1 MIVLE
6 TFICTER
13 GEWGNAGSNDLVTEI
28 VQATALMFD
37 KKHCIILP
45 AFCFWH
51 YEHMGSQHFKRVT
64 SFPGDAMLLDIF
76 YHRFQLFSHRSHY
89 SFAKTIVGFF
99 LGQPYQG
106 DVAINVQGSRAPPT
120 DRVEGHTKITV
131 ALAVVYF
138 RILRVYDHDGTLI
151 EDLSRQSHGQDP
163 RTTAHGV

>member
-1 MIVLE
+1 MNTWAVNILRGSPLFPE
-6 TFICTER
+6 MQRFWTFFTTEFNFSR
-13 GEWGNAGSNDLVTEI
+13 IATTILSPKPSLV
-28 VQATALMFD
+28 
-37 KKHCIILP
+37 
-45 AFCFWH
+45 
-51 YEHMGSQHFKRVT
+51 
-64 SFPGDAMLLDIF
+64 
-76 YHRFQLFSHRSHY
+76 
-89 SFAKTIVGFF
+89 FF